1 MKFKIPEIRRRHSV
15 QDARGGE
22 YSAEEVLDELE
33 SATEETPVSEP
44 EPEKVKSY
52 GMVISEAQLRMIWAG
67 EIGFSLLIV
76 FAALVIAFVN

>member
-15 QDARGGE
+15 QDTRE
-22 YSAEEVLDELE
+22 DEHSAEEVLDELE